1 MHPRALVYLALLT
14 VCGCSSVYHGFADK
28 GPLLADLPPAKEFS
42 DDEKIQPSQLPK
54 ASLEEIERSYK
65 AALEVAADPDL
76 RHKIQV
82 RLADIEMARSQ
93 NRQLQAVEGVHFSQ
107 AISLYDE
114 LLKQPQTQKDAAT
127 DERLLYRLSKA
138 YALDGK
144 TAESE
149 AILAQLVA
157 AHPESNY
164 AAEAEFRR
172 GEQAFNLRQYGK
184 AERSYQQVVKAGKST
199 PFYLNAVYMQGW
211 SQFKQNKAS
220 EAIDSFTALLDLLL
234 PAGVSVEQLDGGQKN
249 LAEDTLRVLAYTFA
263 YQEGAASVTQAY
275 KTRGER
281 PYQAL
286 IYGQL
291 ADYYLEKKRY
301 KDSADTYQNFIGQF
315 PNNDL
320 GPEYFVRMIEV
331 YKVGGFPSEIQP
343 AKEAYVAN
351 YGVNSSF
358 WAAKNERQREP
369 LKLHLKQFL
378 DELSSY
384 YHAQAQQ
391 QSAASKLPA
400 PKRKT
405 PELQTATTNNVAA
418 SASAAS
424 LYLKAAAYYQ
434 QFITTFPQD
443 PAAPNMT
450 FLMAEAYADAGSM
463 ADAVKAYEKVAYEY
477 KDANKGGEAGFSALI
492 ILDQLVKST
501 AGEAQKQWQAHKT
514 QSAVLFADNYAK
526 DSRAVTGLANATD
539 DLFQRGDK
547 TQALQLA
554 QRVVNW
560 QPPATAPQLK
570 TAWLVIAHTQFD
582 LMQYKEAE
590 EAYRKALALMPQSDP
605 QYKQVSERIAASMF
619 KAAET
624 KVASQNQTAAVEQL
638 LQISTVAP
646 GTDIAIKAQYD
657 AANLLMDM
665 KQWARAEQVLVD
677 FNRRYPQHA
686 LAATV
691 APKLALIYQELQQW
705 DKAAD
710 ALAIMAKN
718 DANPEAR
725 RSSLF
730 LSAELARKSGKT
742 QDAITR
748 YGDYVRQYPRPFDV
762 ATEARFQLMELNQ
775 KMGDS
780 KAAAGWQKALVDA
793 DATAG
798 TERTVRSRFLAA
810 SANSQYADNEMAAF
824 NAVRLTAPLK
834 DSIKVKRAAMDRAL
848 AAYKQVID
856 SGVPELTTKANHNI
870 GEIYAGLHRDLLK
883 SERPAGLDSLAQEQY
898 EIMLEEQAT
907 PFKEKAVA
915 MLIANSE
922 RASKGVYDEWVKK
935 SFTELAKLL
944 PARFG
949 KQEQILEVSNGLE

>member
-1 MHPRALVYLALLT
+1 MNSRVLIYLALLAAT
-14 VCGCSSVYHGFADK
+14 GCSSVYTGFADK
-28 GPLLADLPPAKEFS
+28 GPLLADLPAIPAAEEKENLA
-42 DDEKIQPSQLPK
+42 PRPLPK
-54 ASLEEIERSYK
+54 ATLDEIERSYK
-65 AALEVAADPDL
+65 SALDVAADPDL

-93 NRQLQAVEGVHFSQ
+93 NRQLQAVDGVHFSQ

-144 TAESE
+144 SAESE

-172 GEQAFNLRQYGK
+172 GEQAFNSQQYGK
-184 AERSYQQVVKAGKST
+184 AERSYQQVVKTGKTT
-199 PFYLNAVYMQGW
+199 PFYLNALYMQGW
-211 SQFKQNKAS
+211 SQFKQNKS
-220 EAIDSFTALLDLLL
+220 SNAIDSFSALLDILL
-234 PAGVSVEQLDGGQKN
+234 PEGKTVQQLDGGQKN

-263 YQEGAASVTQAY
+263 YLEGAPAITQAY

-315 PNNDL
+315 PSHDM

-331 YKVGGFPSEIQP
+331 YKVGGFPSEILP
-343 AKEAYVAN
+343 AKEAYVTN

-358 WAAKNERQREP
+358 WASKSAAQREP
-369 LKLHLKQFL
+369 IQVHLKQFL

-391 QSAASKLPA
+391 QSASAKAPVKKGKPA
-400 PKRKT
+400 EQPVST
-405 PELQTATTNNVAA
+405 A
-418 SASAAS
+418 SASS
-424 LYLKAAAYYQ
+424 LYLKAASYYNQ
-434 QFITTFPQD
+434 YVTAFPTD
-443 PAAPNMT
+443 PAAGNMT
-450 FLMAEAYADAGSM
+450 FLMAEAYADAGSS
-463 ADAVKAYEKVAYEY
+463 AEAVKAYEKVAYEY
-477 KDANKGGEAGFSALI
+477 KDAGKGAEAGYSALI
-492 ILDQLVKST
+492 ILDQLVKT
-501 AGEAQKQWQAHKT
+501 TQGESQKQWQAHKT
-514 QSAVLFADNYAK
+514 QSAILFADNYAK
-526 DSRAVTGLANATD
+526 DNRAVAGLANATD

-547 TQALQLA
+547 TQAMVLA

-560 QPPATAPQLK
+560 QPAATSAQQK

-582 LMQYKEAE
+582 LLQYKEAE

-624 KVASQNQTAAVEQL
+624 KVASQNQTAAIEQL
-638 LQISTVAP
+638 LQISSVAP

-657 AANLLMDM
+657 AANLLIEA
-665 KQWARAEQVLVD
+665 KQWARAEKVLVD
-677 FNRRYPQHA
+677 FTARYPQHA
-686 LAATV
+686 LTATV

-725 RSSLF
+725 RSSLY

-742 QDAITR
+742 QDAIAR
-748 YGDYVRQYPRPFDV
+748 YSEYVRQYPRPFDV
-762 ATEARFQLMELNQ
+762 ATEARFQLMELHQ
-775 KMGDS
+775 KIGDS
-780 KAAAGWQKALVDA
+780 KGAAAWQKALVDA
-793 DATAG
+793 DAVAG
-798 TERTVRSRFLAA
+798 SERTARSRFLAA
-810 SANSQYADNEMAAF
+810 SASSKNADDELAAF
-824 NAVRLTAPLK
+824 NAVRLTMPLK
-834 DSIKVKRAAMDRAL
+834 DSIKVKRAAMDKAL
-848 AAYKQVID
+848 NAYKQVID
-856 SGVPELTTKANHNI
+856 LGVPELTTKANHNI
-870 GEIYAGLHRDLLK
+870 GEIYASLHRDLIK
-883 SERPAGLDSLAQEQY
+883 SERPAGLDSLALEQY
-898 EIMLEEQAT
+898 ELMLEEQAT

-915 MLIANSE
+915 VLIANSE
-922 RASKGVYDEWVKK
+922 RASKGIYDEWVKK
-935 SFTELAKLL
+935 SFSELAKLL

-949 KQEQILEVSNGLE
+949 KQEQVLEVSNGLE

>member
-1 MHPRALVYLALLT
+1 MHPRALIYVALIMLS
-14 VCGCSSVYHGFADK
+14 GCSSIYTGFADK
-28 GPLLADLPPAKEFS
+28 GPLLADLPPVKES
-42 DDEKIQPSQLPK
+42 GDDDKIQPSQLPK

-65 AALEVAADPDL
+65 AALEVAADQDL

-127 DERLLYRLSKA
+127 DERLMYRLSKA

-184 AERSYQQVVKAGKST
+184 AERSYQKVVKAGKGT

-211 SQFKQNKAS
+211 SQFKQNKAA
-220 EAIDSFTALLDLLL
+220 EAIDSFTTLLDVLL
-234 PAGVSVEQLDGGQKN
+234 PAGVSVEQLDGGKKN

-263 YQEGAASVTQAY
+263 YQEGAASITQAY

-320 GPEYFVRMIEV
+320 GPNYFVRMIEV
-331 YKVGGFPSEIQP
+331 YKVGGFPSEILP
-343 AKEAYVAN
+343 AKEAYVNN
-351 YGVNSSF
+351 YGINSSF
-358 WAAKNERQREP
+358 WASKTEPQREG
-369 LKLHLKQFL
+369 LKVHLKQFL

-391 QSAASKLPA
+391 QSTAAKLPA
-400 PKRKT
+400 NKRKGAE
-405 PELQTATTNNVAA
+405 PVAPAT
-418 SASAAS
+418 ASAAS
-424 LYLKAAAYYQ
+424 LYLKAAAYYN
-434 QFITTFPQD
+434 QFVTTFPQD
-443 PAAPNMT
+443 TAAPVMT

-477 KDANKGGEAGFSALI
+477 KDAGKGSEAGYSALI

-501 AGEAQKQWQAHKT
+501 QSEAQKQWQAHKT
-514 QSAVLFADNYAK
+514 QSAILFADNYAK

-560 QPPATAPQLK
+560 QPPANAAQLK
-570 TAWLVIAHTQFD
+570 TAWLVIAHTQFE

-638 LQISTVAP
+638 LQISSVAP

-742 QDAITR
+742 QDAIAR

-793 DATAG
+793 DAVAG
-798 TERTVRSRFLAA
+798 SERTARSRFLAA
-810 SANSQYADNEMAAF
+810 SANSQYADNEMSAF

-834 DSIKVKRAAMDRAL
+834 DSIKVKRAAMDKAL

-856 SGVPELTTKANHNI
+856 SGVPELTTKANHNV
-870 GEIYAGLHRDLLK
+870 GEIYAALHRDLLK

-915 MLIANSE
+915 VLIANTE

-935 SFTELAKLL
+935 SFSALAKLL

-949 KQEQILEVSNGLE
+949 KQEQVLEVSNGLE

>member
-14 VCGCSSVYHGFADK
+14 VCGCSSLYHGFADK
-28 GPLLADLPPAKEFS
+28 GPLLADLPAAKEFS

-65 AALEVAADPDL
+65 AALEVAADADL

-184 AERSYQQVVKAGKST
+184 AERSYQQVVKAGKGT

-211 SQFKQNKAS
+211 AQFKQNKAS
-220 EAIDSFTALLDLLL
+220 EAIDSFTVLLDLLL
-234 PAGVSVEQLDGGQKN
+234 PAGKSVEQLDGGQKN

-263 YQEGAASVTQAY
+263 YQEGAASITQAY

-320 GPEYFVRMIEV
+320 GPDYFVRMIEV
-331 YKVGGFPSEIQP
+331 YKVGGFPSEILP
-343 AKEAYVAN
+343 AKEAYVNN
-351 YGVNSSF
+351 YGINSSF
-358 WAAKNERQREP
+358 WASKTEPQRQG
-369 LKLHLKQFL
+369 LKVHLKQFL

-400 PKRKT
+400 NKRKEAA
-405 PELQTATTNNVAA
+405 PVAPNNAT
-418 SASAAS
+418 AAS
-424 LYLKAAAYYQ
+424 LYLNAAAYYN
-434 QFITTFPQD
+434 QFINTFPQD
-443 PAAPNMT
+443 AAAPGMT

-477 KDANKGGEAGFSALI
+477 KDASKGGEAGFSALI

-514 QSAVLFADNYAK
+514 QSAILFADNYAK

-554 QRVVNW
+554 QRVVSW
-560 QPPATAPQLK
+560 QPPANSAQLK

-590 EAYRKALALMPQSDP
+590 EAYRKALALMPQSDS

-638 LQISTVAP
+638 LQISSVAP

-665 KQWARAEQVLVD
+665 KQWAKAEQVLVD

-748 YGDYVRQYPRPFDV
+748 YGEYVRQYPRPFDV

-775 KMGDS
+775 KIGDS

-798 TERTVRSRFLAA
+798 TERTARSRFLAA

-834 DSIKVKRAAMDRAL
+834 DSIKVKRAAMDKAL

-856 SGVPELTTKANHNI
+856 TGVPELTTKANHNI
-870 GEIYAGLHRDLLK
+870 GEIYAGLHRDLIK

-898 EIMLEEQAT
+898 ELMLEEQAT

-915 MLIANSE
+915 VLIANSE

-935 SFTELAKLL
+935 SFNELSKLL

-949 KQEQILEVSNGLE
+949 KQEQVLEVSNGLE

>member
-1 MHPRALVYLALLT
+1 MNSRVFICLALLAST
-14 VCGCSSVYHGFADK
+14 GCSSLYNGFADK
-28 GPLLADLPPAKEFS
+28 GPLLADLPQTKQSVE
-42 DDEKIQPSQLPK
+42 DEKIKPRPLPK
-54 ASLEEIERSYK
+54 ASLDEIERSYK
-65 AALEVAADPDL
+65 SALEVAADPDL

-93 NRQLQAVEGVHFSQ
+93 NRQLEAADGVHFSQ

-114 LLKQPQTQKDAAT
+114 LLKQPQTQKDAPT

-144 TAESE
+144 SAESE

-172 GEQAFNLRQYGK
+172 GEQAFNLHQYGK
-184 AERSYQQVVKAGKST
+184 AEHSYQQVVKAGKVT
-199 PFYLNAVYMQGW
+199 AFYLNGLYMQGW
-211 SQFKQNKAS
+211 SQFKQNKSS
-220 EAIDSFTALLDLLL
+220 EAIDSFTALLDLIL
-234 PAGVSVEQLDGGQKN
+234 PAGTAVNQLDGGKKN

-263 YQEGAASVTQAY
+263 YQEGAQSITQAY
-275 KTRGER
+275 KVRGER
-281 PYQAL
+281 PYQPL

-315 PNNDL
+315 PTNDL
-320 GPEYFVRMIEV
+320 GPDYFVRMIEV
-331 YKVGGFPSEIQP
+331 YKVGGFPSEILP
-343 AKEAYVAN
+343 AKEAYVNN
-351 YGVNSSF
+351 YGVNSTF
-358 WAAKNERQREP
+358 WANKSASQREP
-369 LKLHLKQFL
+369 LQVHLKQFL

-391 QSAASKLPA
+391 QTASSKLPVN
-400 PKRKT
+400 KRK
-405 PELQTATTNNVAA
+405 PAEQPVATNAT
-418 SASAAS
+418 AAS
-424 LYLKAAAYYQ
+424 LYLKAASYYAQ
-434 QFITTFPQD
+434 YVTAFPQD
-443 PAAPNMT
+443 SASPNMT

-463 ADAVKAYEKVAYEY
+463 AEAVKAYEKVAYEY
-477 KDANKGGEAGFSALI
+477 KDAAKGAEAGYSALI
-492 ILDQLVKST
+492 ILDQLVKAT
-501 AGEAQKQWQAHKT
+501 QGETQKQWQARKT
-514 QSAVLFADNYAK
+514 QSAVQFADNYAK
-526 DSRAVTGLANATD
+526 DNRAVAGLANATD
-539 DLFQRGDK
+539 DLFQRGEK
-547 TQALQLA
+547 AQALQLA

-560 QPPATAPQLK
+560 QPPATPAQQK

-590 EAYRKALALMPQSDP
+590 EAYRKALSLMPQSDP

-657 AANLLMDM
+657 AANLLIEM

-686 LAATV
+686 LTQTV
-691 APKLALIYQELQQW
+691 APKLAVIYQELQQW

-730 LSAELARKSGKT
+730 LSAELARKSGKN
-742 QDAITR
+742 QDAINR
-748 YGDYVRQYPRPFDV
+748 YADYVRQYPRPFDV

-793 DATAG
+793 DAVAG
-798 TERTVRSRFLAA
+798 SERTARSRFLSA
-810 SANSQYADNEMAAF
+810 SANSQNADNEMAAF

-834 DSIKVKRAAMDRAL
+834 DSIKIKRAAMDKAL
-848 AAYKQVID
+848 GAYKQVID
-856 SGVPELTTKANHNI
+856 LGVPELTTKANHNI
-870 GEIYAGLHRDLLK
+870 GEIYAGLHRDLIK
-883 SERPAGLDSLAQEQY
+883 SERPAGLDSMAQEQY
-898 EIMLEEQAT
+898 ELMLEEQAT

-915 MLIANSE
+915 VLIANTE
-922 RASKGVYDEWVKK
+922 RASKGNYDEWVKK
-935 SFTELAKLL
+935 SFSELAKLL

-949 KQEQILEVSNGLE
+949 KQEQVLEVSNGLE

>member
-14 VCGCSSVYHGFADK
+14 VCGCSSLYHGFADK
-28 GPLLADLPPAKEFS
+28 GPLLADLPAAKEFS

-65 AALEVAADPDL
+65 TALEVAADADL

-184 AERSYQQVVKAGKST
+184 AERSYQQVVKAGKGT

-211 SQFKQNKAS
+211 AQFKQNKAS

-234 PAGVSVEQLDGGQKN
+234 PAGKSVEQLDGGQKN

-263 YQEGAASVTQAY
+263 YQEGAASITQAY

-320 GPEYFVRMIEV
+320 GPDYFVRMIEV
-331 YKVGGFPSEIQP
+331 YKVGGFPSEILP
-343 AKEAYVAN
+343 AKEAYVNN
-351 YGVNSSF
+351 YGINSSF
-358 WAAKNERQREP
+358 WASKTEPQRQG
-369 LKLHLKQFL
+369 LKVHLKQFL

-400 PKRKT
+400 NKRKEAAPVAPT
-405 PELQTATTNNVAA
+405 NAT
-418 SASAAS
+418 AAS
-424 LYLKAAAYYQ
+424 LYLKAAAYYN
-434 QFITTFPQD
+434 QFINTFPQD
-443 PAAPNMT
+443 AAAPGMT

-477 KDANKGGEAGFSALI
+477 KDASKGGEAGFSALI

-554 QRVVNW
+554 QRVVSW
-560 QPPATAPQLK
+560 QPPANSAQLK

-638 LQISTVAP
+638 LQISSVAP

-665 KQWARAEQVLVD
+665 KQWAKAEQVLVD

-748 YGDYVRQYPRPFDV
+748 YGEYVRQYPRPFDV

-775 KMGDS
+775 KIGDS

-798 TERTVRSRFLAA
+798 SERTARSRFLAA
-810 SANSQYADNEMAAF
+810 SANSQYADNELAAF

-834 DSIKVKRAAMDRAL
+834 DSIKVKRAAMDKAL

-856 SGVPELTTKANHNI
+856 TGVPELTTKANHNI
-870 GEIYAGLHRDLLK
+870 GEIYAGLHRDLIK

-898 EIMLEEQAT
+898 ELMLEEQAT

-915 MLIANSE
+915 VLIANSE

-935 SFTELAKLL
+935 SFNELSKLL

-949 KQEQILEVSNGLE
+949 KQEQVLEVSNGLE

>member
-1 MHPRALVYLALLT
+1 MYPRVICYLALLAIT
-14 VCGCSSVYHGFADK
+14 GCSSLYNGFADK
-28 GPLLADLPPAKEFS
+28 GPLLADLPQTKQS
-42 DDEKIQPSQLPK
+42 DEDEKIKPSQLPK
-54 ASLEEIERSYK
+54 ASLEEIESSYK
-65 AALEVAADPDL
+65 AALEVAADADL

-93 NRQLQAVEGVHFSQ
+93 NRQLEVVEGVHFSQ

-114 LLKQPQTQKDAAT
+114 LLKQPQTQKDAST

-144 TAESE
+144 SAESE

-172 GEQAFNLRQYGK
+172 GEQAFNLHQYGK
-184 AERSYQQVVKAGKST
+184 AERSYQQVVKTGKVT

-211 SQFKQNKAS
+211 SQFKQNKSS
-220 EAIDSFTALLDLLL
+220 EAIDSFTALLDILL
-234 PAGVSVEQLDGGQKN
+234 PAGTGVEQLDGGKKN
-249 LAEDTLRVLAYTFA
+249 LADDTLRVLAYTFA
-263 YQEGAASVTQAY
+263 YQEGAPSVTQAY

-320 GPEYFVRMIEV
+320 GPDYFVRMIEV
-331 YKVGGFPSEIQP
+331 YKVGGFPSEILP
-343 AKEAYVAN
+343 AKEAFVNN
-351 YGVNSSF
+351 YGVNSTY
-358 WAAKNERQREP
+358 WASKTAQQREP
-369 LKLHLKQFL
+369 LKVHLKQFL

-391 QSAASKLPA
+391 QTVSSKLPVN
-400 PKRKT
+400 KRKT
-405 PELQTATTNNVAA
+405 AEPQPPIANV
-418 SASAAS
+418 SAAS
-424 LYLKAAAYYQ
+424 LYLKAAAYYAQ
-434 QFITTFPQD
+434 YVTAFPQD
-443 PAAPNMT
+443 TAAANMT

-477 KDANKGGEAGFSALI
+477 KDAAKGGEAGYSALI

-501 AGEAQKQWQAHKT
+501 QGEAQKQWQAHKT
-514 QSAVLFADNYAK
+514 RSAVQFADNYAK
-526 DSRAVTGLANATD
+526 DNRAVAGLANATD

-560 QPPATAPQLK
+560 QPAATSAQQK

-590 EAYRKALALMPQSDP
+590 EAYRKALALMPQPDL

-638 LQISTVAP
+638 LQISAVAP

-657 AANLLMDM
+657 AANLLIEM

-686 LAATV
+686 LAATI

-710 ALAIMAKN
+710 ALAIMAKS

-748 YGDYVRQYPRPFDV
+748 YGDYVRQYPRPFDI

-775 KMGDS
+775 KIGDS

-793 DATAG
+793 DAVAG
-798 TERTVRSRFLAA
+798 SERTARSRFLSA

-834 DSIKVKRAAMDRAL
+834 DSIKVKRAAMDKAL

-856 SGVPELTTKANHNI
+856 LGVPELTTKANHNI
-870 GEIYAGLHRDLLK
+870 GEIYASLHRDLIK

-898 EIMLEEQAT
+898 ELMLEEQAT

-935 SFTELAKLL
+935 SFSELAKLM

-949 KQEQILEVSNGLE
+949 KQEQVLEVSNGLE